1 MQHANQ
7 LTLGVDDLDGSSV
20 VALKE
25 VEQLPRATVRLG
37 HRRTSRSLFPSAL
50 RRAA

>member
-1 MQHANQ
+1 MQHADQ

-25 VEQLPRATVRLG
+25 VEQLPRDRPFKAPANVTIA
-37 HRRTSRSLFPSAL
+37 FPSAL